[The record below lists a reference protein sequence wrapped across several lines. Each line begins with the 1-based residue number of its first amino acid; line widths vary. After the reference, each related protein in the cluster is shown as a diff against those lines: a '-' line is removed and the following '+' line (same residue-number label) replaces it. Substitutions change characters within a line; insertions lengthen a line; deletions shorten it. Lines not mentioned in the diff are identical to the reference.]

1 MLVISSLLMMMQNTP
16 KNSTK
21 ILINHGDLTLSAFIA
36 LIVSVF
42 MTKAEL
48 IVHTYKMISSTELSY
63 SADNPV
69 LDYFVQLLKEHYIGK
84 SLILNNINFTVKD
97 VAPGKN
103 VLIVCVTSS
112 DNPVYPISIIFE
124 ILGDL

>member
-1 MLVISSLLMMMQNTP
+1 
-16 KNSTK
+16 
-21 ILINHGDLTLSAFIA
+21 
-36 LIVSVF
+36 

-63 SADNPV
+63 SEDNPV
-69 LDYFVQLLKEHYIGK
+69 LDYFVELLKDHYIGK
-84 SLILNNINFTVKD
+84 SLNLNNINFTVKD

-112 DNPVYPISIIFE
+112 DNPVYPISITFE
-124 ILGDL
+124 ILGDI

>member
-1 MLVISSLLMMMQNTP
+1 MRNTP

-48 IVHTYKMISSTELSY
+48 IVHTYKMISSTKLSY
-63 SADNPV
+63 SEDNPV
-69 LDYFVQLLKEHYIGK
+69 LDYFVELLKEHYIGK
-84 SLILNNINFTVKD
+84 SLIINNMNFTVKD

-103 VLIVCVTSS
+103 LLIVCVTSS
-112 DNPVYPISIIFE
+112 DNPIYPISIIFE